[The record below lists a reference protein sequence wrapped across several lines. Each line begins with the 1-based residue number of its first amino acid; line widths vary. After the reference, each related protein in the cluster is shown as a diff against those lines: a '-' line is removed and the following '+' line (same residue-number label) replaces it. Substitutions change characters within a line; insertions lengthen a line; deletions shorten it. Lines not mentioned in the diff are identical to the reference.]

1 GEQPHTAYGGEV
13 RWCAAMLHFAFRQCM
28 FDKHGI
34 DGLQK
39 EFSGQIHDR
48 SVFIIKFA
56 VFGRRISIA
65 GDKMIEE
72 VEMSVDMTIYVHRQE
87 AGQLQKAG
95 INSSSDPCIAIGNGA
110 DAMAPKPF
118 AATLLGQK

>member
-1 GEQPHTAYGGEV
+1 
-13 RWCAAMLHFAFRQCM
+13 MLHFAFRQSM

-39 EFSGQIHDR
+39 EFGGQIHDR

-56 VFGRRISIA
+56 VFGRRISVA

-72 VEMSVDMTIYVHRQE
+72 VEMSVDMTIDIHRQ
-87 AGQLQKAG
+87 
-95 INSSSDPCIAIGNGA
+95 
-110 DAMAPKPF
+110 KPVSCRKPGYTSRPTP
-118 AATLLGQK
+118 A